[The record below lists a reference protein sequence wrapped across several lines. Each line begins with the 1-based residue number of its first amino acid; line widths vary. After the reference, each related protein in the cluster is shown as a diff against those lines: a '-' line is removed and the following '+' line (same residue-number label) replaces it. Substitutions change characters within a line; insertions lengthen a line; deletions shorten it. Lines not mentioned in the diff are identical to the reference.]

1 MRKRGLHLRL
11 LLATLGLS
19 FGLACFNVRSVE
31 PPSSSASDWVS
42 PTDYQI
48 LLENLKTAIAQ
59 RNSRNY
65 IRCFSEDK
73 LDFTPA
79 SSVFNNNES
88 IWINWSIQDEQSYF
102 ENTLASLTL
111 LAGNSLSLEETDI
124 QDVSSDSLRYVG
136 DYTLRINHG
145 DTSITQVFLGQVQL
159 IIKINTFNEWEIHRW
174 IDIEAVPDS
183 SWSLLKLRYVQ

>member
-1 MRKRGLHLRL
+1 MRKREVYIRL
-11 LLATLGLS
+11 LLAVLGLS
-19 FGLACFNVRSVE
+19 FGLACFNVRPVE
-31 PPSSSASDWVS
+31 PPSSSASDWIS

-65 IRCFSEDK
+65 IRCFSEDG

-79 SSVFNNNES
+79 ASVFNNNES
-88 IWINWSIQDEQSYF
+88 IWLNWSIQDEQSYF

-124 QDVSSDSLRYVG
+124 QDVTSDSLRYVG

-159 IIKINTFNEWEIHRW
+159 IIKLNGFNEWEIHRW
-174 IDIEAVPDS
+174 IDIEAVQDS